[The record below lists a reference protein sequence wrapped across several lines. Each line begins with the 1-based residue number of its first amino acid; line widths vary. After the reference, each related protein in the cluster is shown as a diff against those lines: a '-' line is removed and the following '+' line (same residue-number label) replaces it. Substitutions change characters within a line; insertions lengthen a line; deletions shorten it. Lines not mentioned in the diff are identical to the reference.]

1 MQIKDLTTLE
11 DLKLFLKEF
20 FKNQDVKIYLFG
32 SRARGD
38 NSEFSDVDLAIL
50 SSEEISDKITILK
63 ELLEESNLP
72 FKVDLID
79 LKKAS
84 YLKEIVKKEGIRWL

>member
-11 DLKLFLKEF
+11 DLKRFLKKF